1 MNGLAHNLVHTF
13 MVPSGWILLTDATLS
28 IPLQRHQQV
37 KKSMYPVKYLLNKY
51 IFFPLRMSSFLRT
64 KSLHKHV
71 YIPVV
76 TPLFVSWNK
85 RLCVLQLM
93 SLQPQHP
100 LLLCLLAGLKPQK
113 ELNLLGNNG
122 RIGLCWLGQCDTV
135 SIRLCKRWTICSS
148 YLCVN

>member
-1 MNGLAHNLVHTF
+1 MDWRTIWYIHSWSPVD
-13 MVPSGWILLTDATLS
+13 LLTDPTLS

-51 IFFPLRMSSFLRT
+51 FFFPLRMSSFLRT

-85 RLCVLQLM
+85 TQ
-93 SLQPQHP
+93 
-100 LLLCLLAGLKPQK
+100 
-113 ELNLLGNNG
+113 
-122 RIGLCWLGQCDTV
+122 
-135 SIRLCKRWTICSS
+135 
-148 YLCVN
+148 